1 MSRPVAEINSERYYL
16 MEVSMTPEE
25 FRVMQIALTR
35 IDAEIRNGYYVM
47 SKDDQTSWKKM
58 QEKISRLNRPN
69 PISISIT

>member
-1 MSRPVAEINSERYYL
+1 
-16 MEVSMTPEE
+16 MEVSITPEE

-47 SKDDQTSWKKM
+47 SKDDRTSWKKM
-58 QEKISRLNRPN
+58 QEKISCLNRPN